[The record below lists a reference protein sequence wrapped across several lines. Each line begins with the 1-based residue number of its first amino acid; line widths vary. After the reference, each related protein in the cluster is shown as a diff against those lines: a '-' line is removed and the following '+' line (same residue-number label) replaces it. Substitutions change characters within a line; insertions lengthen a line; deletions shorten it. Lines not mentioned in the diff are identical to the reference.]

1 MNKFERHHLQQLV
14 LDCDTYRL
22 SEKESLEYIKTKF
35 GKQISV
41 RQYYRIKQ
49 KIHSEGT
56 IKSWFDKFTKVG
68 FALAQKRRIDEI
80 ELIQKTCMNLLKAE
94 MDKQKSERNNAWLL
108 KLIGEIRKNISE
120 SVEEELGNPIIDAIK
135 KRIDDA
141 ERRALLN
148 VGRHEALE
156 NKGTL
161 NR

>member
-1 MNKFERHHLQQLV
+1 MNKSETKHLMQLV

-35 GKQISV
+35 GKPISA

-108 KLIGEIRKNISE
+108 KLIGEIRKNITE
-120 SVEEELGNPIIDAIK
+120 SAEEDLWNPIIDAIK
-135 KRIDDA
+135 KRIDTAD
-141 ERRALLN
+141 ERARLKIGKRL
-148 VGRHEALE
+148 
-156 NKGTL
+156 
-161 NR
+161 

>member
-22 SEKESLEYIKTKF
+22 SEKEALEYIETKF
-35 GKQISV
+35 GKPISV

-68 FALAQKRRIDEI
+68 FALTQKRRIDEL

-94 MDKQKSERNNAWLL
+94 MDKQKSERNNDWLL
-108 KLIGEIRKNISE
+108 KLIGEIRKNITKLA
-120 SVEEELGNPIIDAIK
+120 EEDLWNPIIDAIK
-135 KRIDDA
+135 KRIDTAD
-141 ERRALLN
+141 ERARLKIGKDYDYTK
-148 VGRHEALE
+148 GRPFS
-156 NKGTL
+156 
-161 NR
+161 